1 MIQRSQKGDEG
12 RPDARCLLA
21 PSSSSAVFHS
31 SLQTRRKVVES
42 ECSPALQ
49 IGSLPS
55 EPLREEGGCGGPILQ
70 MEKVSFKD
78 RMGVAGVMQP
88 V

>member
-1 MIQRSQKGDEG
+1 M
-12 RPDARCLLA
+12 
-21 PSSSSAVFHS
+21 
-31 SLQTRRKVVES
+31 VES

-55 EPLREEGGCGGPILQ
+55 EPLGEEGGCGGPILQ